1 MGPVPAR
8 TTMRLTDP
16 IATKFAPPL
25 RAAHQVVRGALLQ
38 RLDDAVS
45 VRRLTLVHAP
55 AGYGK
60 TSLLAQWHRTLKD
73 RGLEAVWLTLEEE
86 ESDAVRF
93 ADSLMVGIVGGRV
106 GENAPLRAATS
117 AIVNRF
123 VKSASDVI
131 VVLDDFQRAES
142 DEVCNYLRTLIR
154 LLPQNVHLVI
164 SSRDRPRLGYAEMAA
179 DHDFVE
185 IGTRELRF
193 TLQEAEMVLK
203 GASIAPLTPDE
214 VFRLVERTEGW
225 PIAVQMTALSLR
237 AGSNRGEQ
245 ISEFAGPDLQLASYL
260 SEQVLAVL
268 PQDIERVVTH
278 TAILNRVNGDLVN
291 LLCERADGALALEQ
305 LERQDLFIVP
315 LDPQHVTYRYHQ
327 LFADILSARLKR
339 REPARFRHLHSLA
352 TRWFDDKG
360 QVLEA
365 VRHAILSEDTELLAQ
380 VLDHAGGWRLI
391 PEGKMEGLVTGLA
404 QLPEEVIARYP
415 RLTLARV
422 YRLIKQGEM
431 DAARASYDGFRNSV
445 DRKSLAPNLW
455 TEVNLVGDVLAE
467 YENAPARLEDLLAKE
482 ALIRSLPSHDHL
494 MLSNVYE
501 SLGGKY
507 CECGWLERAIEPIR
521 RSRSHHQA
529 LHSLYGELFTRFL
542 EARVVLAQGRLE
554 EARAILDGAA
564 ASIHNAYGPSSDLAA
579 NCAAHLAEVRFE
591 QGDVAEA
598 LELLEWAL
606 PHMERSDGWFEVYAS
621 AFGAAIR
628 STLASNPDD
637 VHAVIARMRDTARR
651 RHLKQLALLADIHE
665 VEALIYAGRLSDAQT
680 RAESFGIN
688 GLADSMREE
697 FPVYRQVAIAASVCR
712 IKLRL
717 CAGNHQPAMIEI
729 EEVQRWAQRHGH
741 GKLLI
746 TLSIQAAHAHE
757 LAGAPQEATSRLDDA
772 VNMSMFQGFYGPFLD
787 CRRFIIQS
795 AFDEGRQDIGAH
807 DTDRFREK
815 YLRRLR
821 RLLRRASAR
830 HGNST
835 ILIATE
841 LLTLRHLDKGY
852 TNKEIARLL
861 KVSPNTVKYRLKSLF
876 AKLGVTSRKA
886 AVEFSREQ
894 ALLLRSLGPA
904 REGGSDEEA
913 EPP

>member
-1 MGPVPAR
+1 
-8 TTMRLTDP
+8 MRLIDP

-25 RAAHQVVRGALLQ
+25 RAAHQVVRDALLH
-38 RLDDAVS
+38 RLDEAVS
-45 VRRLTLVHAP
+45 SRRLTLVHAP

-73 RGLEAVWLTLEEE
+73 RGLEVLWLTLEEE

-93 ADSLMVGIVGGRV
+93 ADSLMVSIVGGRA

-131 VVLDDFQRAES
+131 VILDDFQRAES

-154 LLPQNVHLVI
+154 LLPKNVHLVI
-164 SSRDRPRLGYAEMAA
+164 SSRDRPRLSYAALAA
-179 DHDFVE
+179 DHDLVQ
-185 IGTRELRF
+185 IGSRELRF
-193 TLQEAEMVLK
+193 TLQEAEIVFK
-203 GASIAPLTPDE
+203 GAGIAPLTPDD
-214 VFRLVERTEGW
+214 VSRLVERTEGW

-237 AGSNRGEQ
+237 AGSDRGER
-245 ISEFAGPDLQLASYL
+245 ISEFAGPDLQLAGYL
-260 SEQVLAVL
+260 SEQVLAAL
-268 PQDIERVVTH
+268 PPHIEQVVTH
-278 TAILNRVNGDLVN
+278 TAILNRINGDLVN
-291 LLCERADGALALEQ
+291 LLCDRDDGALALEE

-315 LDPQHVTYRYHQ
+315 LDPQHLTYRYHQ
-327 LFADILSARLKR
+327 LFADILSARLQR
-339 REPARFRHLHSLA
+339 RDPARFRHLHSLA
-352 TRWFDDKG
+352 ARWFDYKG

-365 VRHAILSEDTELLAQ
+365 VRHAILSDDVDLLAQ
-380 VLDHAGGWRLI
+380 VLDHAGGWRMI
-391 PEGKMEGLVTGLA
+391 PEGRMDALVTGLA

-415 RLTLARV
+415 RLMLARV
-422 YRLIKQGEM
+422 YRFIKQGEM
-431 DAARASYDGFRNSV
+431 DTARASYYAFRDSA

-455 TEVNLVGDVLAE
+455 TEVNLVGDVLAD

-521 RSRSHHQA
+521 RSRAHHQA

-542 EARVVLAQGRLE
+542 EARVVLAQGRLD
-554 EARAILDGAA
+554 EARTILDQAA
-564 ASIHNAYGPSSDLAA
+564 GSIHNAYGPSSDLAA

-591 QGDVAEA
+591 QGDVTEA

-628 STLASNPDD
+628 STLSTNPDD
-637 VHAVIARMRDTARR
+637 VRAVITRMRHTARR
-651 RHLKQLALLADIHE
+651 RHLNQLDLLADIHE
-665 VEALIYAGRLSDAQT
+665 VEALMYVGRCGDAQST
-680 RAESFGIN
+680 AEALGID
-688 GLADSMREE
+688 GLADTMCEE

-717 CAGNHQPAMIEI
+717 CDGKHQAAMNEI
-729 EEVQRWAQRHGH
+729 EEIQRWAQRHGH

-757 LAGAPQEATSRLDDA
+757 LAGGPHEALARLDDA

-787 CRRFIIQS
+787 CRRFLVQS
-795 AFDEGRQDIGAH
+795 AFDEEREDTGHA
-807 DTDRFREK
+807 TDRFREK

-830 HGNST
+830 HGDST

-876 AKLGVTSRKA
+876 AKMGVTSRKA
-886 AVEFSREQ
+886 AVEFSRERG
-894 ALLLRSLGPA
+894 LLLRPLSPTRGN
-904 REGGSDEEA
+904 SSEENA
-913 EPP
+913 EPPG

>member
-1 MGPVPAR
+1 
-8 TTMRLTDP
+8 MRLTDP

-25 RAAHQVVRGALLQ
+25 RAAHQVVRDALLQ
-38 RLDDAVS
+38 RLDDAIS
-45 VRRLTLVHAP
+45 SRRLTLVHAP

-60 TSLLAQWHRTLKD
+60 TSLLAQWHRTLKE
-73 RGLEAVWLTLEEE
+73 RGQEVLWLTLEEE

-93 ADSLMVGIVGGRV
+93 ADSLMVGIVGGRA

-131 VVLDDFQRAES
+131 VILDDFQRAES

-154 LLPQNVHLVI
+154 LLPKNVHLVI
-164 SSRDRPRLGYAEMAA
+164 SSRDRPRLGYAELAA
-179 DHDFVE
+179 DHDLVE
-185 IGTRELRF
+185 IGSRELRF
-193 TLQEAEMVLK
+193 TLQEAEIVFK
-203 GASIAPLTPDE
+203 GAAIAPLTPDD

-237 AGSNRGEQ
+237 AGSDRGER
-245 ISEFAGPDLQLASYL
+245 ISEFAGPDLQLAGYL

-278 TAILNRVNGDLVN
+278 TAILNRINGDLVN
-291 LLCERADGALALEQ
+291 LLCDRDDGALALEE

-315 LDPQHVTYRYHQ
+315 LDPQHLTYRYHQ
-327 LFADILSARLKR
+327 LFADILSARLQR
-339 REPARFRHLHSLA
+339 RDPARFRQLHSLA
-352 TRWFDDKG
+352 ARWFNDKG

-380 VLDHAGGWRLI
+380 VLDHAGGWRMI
-391 PEGKMEGLVTGLA
+391 PEGRMDALVTGLA
-404 QLPEEVIARYP
+404 QLPEEVIAHYP
-415 RLTLARV
+415 RLMLARV

-431 DAARASYDGFRNSV
+431 DTARASYDAFRDSA
-445 DRKSLAPNLW
+445 DRKNLAPNLW
-455 TEVNLVGDVLAE
+455 TEVNLVGDVLAD
-467 YENAPARLEDLLAKE
+467 YENAPAQLQDLLAKE
-482 ALIRSLPSHDHL
+482 TLIRSLPSHDHL
-494 MLSNVYE
+494 MLSHVYE

-542 EARVVLAQGRLE
+542 EARVVLAQGRLD
-554 EARAILDGAA
+554 EARTILDEAA
-564 ASIHNAYGPSSDLAA
+564 GSIHNAYGPSSDLAA

-591 QGDVAEA
+591 QGDVTEA

-606 PHMERSDGWFEVYAS
+606 PHMEHSDGWFEVYAS

-628 STLASNPDD
+628 STLSTNPDD

-651 RHLKQLALLADIHE
+651 RHLKQLDLLADIHD
-665 VEALIYAGRLSDAQT
+665 VEALIYAGRFGDAQST
-680 RAESFGIN
+680 AEALGID
-688 GLADSMREE
+688 GLADTMGEE

-712 IKLRL
+712 INLRL
-717 CAGNHQPAMIEI
+717 CDGKHRAAMTEI
-729 EEVQRWAQRHGH
+729 EEIQRWAQRHGH

-746 TLSIQAAHAHE
+746 TLSIQSAHAHE
-757 LAGAPQEATSRLDDA
+757 LAGAPQEALSRLDDA

-787 CRRFIIQS
+787 CRRFLVQS
-795 AFDEGRQDIGAH
+795 AFDEEREDTGGH
-807 DTDRFREK
+807 PTDRFREK

-830 HGNST
+830 HGDST
-835 ILIATE
+835 VLIATE

-861 KVSPNTVKYRLKSLF
+861 KISPNTVKYRLKSLF
-876 AKLGVTSRKA
+876 AKMGVTSRKA
-886 AVEFSREQ
+886 AVEFSRERG
-894 ALLLRSLGPA
+894 LLLRSLGSAPA
-904 REGGSDEEA
+904 KSGAQDA
-913 EPP
+913 EPPR